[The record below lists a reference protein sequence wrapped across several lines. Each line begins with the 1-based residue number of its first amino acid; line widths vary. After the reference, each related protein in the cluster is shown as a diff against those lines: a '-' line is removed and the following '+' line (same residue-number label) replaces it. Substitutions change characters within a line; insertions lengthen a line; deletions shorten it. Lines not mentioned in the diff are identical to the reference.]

1 MKEERAAI
9 LESFLSMDD
18 RELFL
23 VLTGERGI
31 VAQMYL
37 RGAAGVGGAPAR
49 PVQTG
54 GQALGLGVGG
64 DADLRTMV
72 RVICGKEPALLLELI
87 KSAAKEA
94 GKIMLS
100 ASEIS
105 PETDEKQGHANFV
118 TSYDRRIQE
127 YLFKALH
134 ELLPEAHFVGE
145 EEGKDQFLEADRK
158 GYAFVIDPIDGTS
171 NFIAKY
177 RPSVVSIGLF
187 KDGAPYLGVVYN
199 PYDDVLCH
207 AVKGE
212 GAFWND
218 EPMHSSRLPLSRSL
232 VGFGT
237 SPYYEELSEK
247 TFRYASRYL
256 SKSIDLRRSGT
267 AAWDLSLVAKGVT
280 GLFFELKLSLWDFA
294 AGALIAQ
301 EAGCT
306 VTDIEGN
313 PLRWDGPSSVLCA
326 SEGAAKDDYILTF

>member
-1 MKEERAAI
+1 MKTMKEERAAI

-37 RGAAGVGGAPAR
+37 KEAAEEYKR
-49 PVQTG
+49 T
-54 GQALGLGVGG
+54 VGG

-134 ELLPEAHFVGE
+134 ELLPDAHFVGE

-171 NFIAKY
+171 NFIARY

-199 PYDDVLCH
+199 PYDDVLCY

-218 EPMHSSRLPLSRSL
+218 EPMHSSKLPLSRSL

-237 SPYYEELSEK
+237 SPYYEELSKK
-247 TFRYASRYL
+247 TFDYASRYL
-256 SKSIDLRRSGT
+256 AKSIDLRRSGT
-267 AAWDLSLVAKGVT
+267 AAWDLSLAAKGVT

>member
-1 MKEERAAI
+1 MKTMKEERAAI

-37 RGAAGVGGAPAR
+37 KEAAEEYKR
-49 PVQTG
+49 T
-54 GQALGLGVGG
+54 VGG

>member
-1 MKEERAAI
+1 MKTMKEERAAI

-37 RGAAGVGGAPAR
+37 KEAAEEYKR
-49 PVQTG
+49 T
-54 GQALGLGVGG
+54 VGG

-134 ELLPEAHFVGE
+134 ELLPEAHFVTSSLKRT
-145 EEGKDQFLEADRK
+145 GKD
-158 GYAFVIDPIDGTS
+158 T
-171 NFIAKY
+171 
-177 RPSVVSIGLF
+177 
-187 KDGAPYLGVVYN
+187 
-199 PYDDVLCH
+199 
-207 AVKGE
+207 
-212 GAFWND
+212 
-218 EPMHSSRLPLSRSL
+218 PLSSTRSTGPAIL
-232 VGFGT
+232 SQNTGLPWFQSVFLRMGR
-237 SPYYEELSEK
+237 PILELS
-247 TFRYASRYL
+247 TIPMTTY
-256 SKSIDLRRSGT
+256 
-267 AAWDLSLVAKGVT
+267 
-280 GLFFELKLSLWDFA
+280 
-294 AGALIAQ
+294 
-301 EAGCT
+301 
-306 VTDIEGN
+306 
-313 PLRWDGPSSVLCA
+313 CA
-326 SEGAAKDDYILTF
+326 MP